1 MSSYVCLLS
10 THCLSCLRAL
20 LHTCILIMIARVLAR
35 ARVHVI
41 LCLLALRTLFVLLA
55 RLAVHMCVLL
65 ARLLVHACVVL

>member
-1 MSSYVCLLS
+1 
-10 THCLSCLRAL
+10 
-20 LHTCILIMIARVLAR
+20 MIARVLAR